1 MAREAMDVC
10 LRVLLE
16 SKKSKFDSYC
26 TVPGLSRAQPLRQP
40 FSKQLYK
47 AFPLTWPVATQI
59 YWNKRM
65 FLHKKK
71 VQLSKDWFD
80 TPTWL
85 PFYSFVT
92 KQYGGRDAML
102 NEYEWHPTTGN
113 KKPRNQEIYSKKIT
127 GLYHVMFNLEIRVPA
142 SCQT

>member
-1 MAREAMDVC
+1 
-10 LRVLLE
+10 
-16 SKKSKFDSYC
+16 
-26 TVPGLSRAQPLRQP
+26 
-40 FSKQLYK
+40 
-47 AFPLTWPVATQI
+47 
-59 YWNKRM
+59 M

-127 GLYHVMFNLEIRVPA
+127 GLYHVMFNWRYESLHHAKRNCSV
-142 SCQT
+142 QTELVKLSTLDKFRLN

>member
-1 MAREAMDVC
+1 MACCYAN
-10 LRVLLE
+10 LLE
-16 SKKSKFDSYC
+16 QKN
-26 TVPGLSRAQPLRQP
+26 V
-40 FSKQLYK
+40 
-47 AFPLTWPVATQI
+47 
-59 YWNKRM
+59 
-65 FLHKKK
+65 LHKKK

-102 NEYEWHPTTGN
+102 NEYEWQPTTGN
-113 KKPRNQEIYSKKIT
+113 KKPRNLEIYSKKIT
-127 GLYHVMFNLEIRVPA
+127 GLYHVMFNLEIRFPA

>member
-1 MAREAMDVC
+1 
-10 LRVLLE
+10 
-16 SKKSKFDSYC
+16 
-26 TVPGLSRAQPLRQP
+26 
-40 FSKQLYK
+40 
-47 AFPLTWPVATQI
+47 
-59 YWNKRM
+59 M

-127 GLYHVMFNLEIRVPA
+127 GLYHVMFNLESPCIMPNVIVV
-142 SCQT
+142 SKLNW